1 MANVNHT
8 PSRTAPHKVA
18 WMVVGVVL
26 STSFIGACSRVPDA
40 VNPAEWYRGTVDF
53 FAGEDKDANA
63 AKDGKD
69 SGLVADRGKAPPG
82 SDQPFP
88 NLASVDAQA
97 RARDN
102 AGGGLS
108 ADTQRPKYAPSVQ
121 RQAAA
126 TSTLR
131 ERPRPAPVAAMSQPK
146 TQPAPPATPKPA
158 VAPAPMVAP
167 APAKMAKPAPS
178 PTFTP
183 PVMTADQKA
192 TQDRLARQLAEIRS
206 RAADGRSAPMTV
218 ASTSAGG
225 DSLETLVISSNG
237 IVSGGPEDAATSIQA
252 SPTATPAFGA
262 GVKVATI
269 LFSNGSSKLKAADT
283 RILGTVVRLQRK
295 QGGHIRVV
303 GHASSRTRNLEAVRH
318 KMANFKISV
327 ARADQVAAALVR
339 LGVSNK
345 NIEIAAVSDAEPA
358 YYEFMPSGEAGNR
371 RTEVYLTR

>member
-146 TQPAPPATPKPA
+146 
-158 VAPAPMVAP
+158 
-167 APAKMAKPAPS
+167 
-178 PTFTP
+178 
-183 PVMTADQKA
+183 
-192 TQDRLARQLAEIRS
+192 
-206 RAADGRSAPMTV
+206 
-218 ASTSAGG
+218 
-225 DSLETLVISSNG
+225 
-237 IVSGGPEDAATSIQA
+237 
-252 SPTATPAFGA
+252 
-262 GVKVATI
+262 
-269 LFSNGSSKLKAADT
+269 
-283 RILGTVVRLQRK
+283 
-295 QGGHIRVV
+295 
-303 GHASSRTRNLEAVRH
+303 
-318 KMANFKISV
+318 
-327 ARADQVAAALVR
+327 
-339 LGVSNK
+339 
-345 NIEIAAVSDAEPA
+345 
-358 YYEFMPSGEAGNR
+358 
-371 RTEVYLTR
+371 